1 MTPLRLVLMSL
12 LAPVLLASAQDPPVP
27 PAPTKPA
34 MDFSQRYG
42 VLAERNIFLRQRRTA
57 RPAQATEAAPA
68 AVVLPTQQ
76 WVLVGVVMDDQQQR
90 AFLEPVSGGEL
101 RKLTVGDTLAEGQI
115 TAVNLDTIVFR
126 DSGGARTIRVGQD
139 LSGGAASL
147 RSSGA
152 SQPGPGASGAS
163 PSTPAAA
170 GGSDAG
176 LSAEERMRRRRQ
188 QELNP

>member
-1 MTPLRLVLMSL
+1 MTPLRLVLISL
-12 LAPVLLASAQDPPVP
+12 LAPALLVWAQDQPAP
-27 PAPTKPA
+27 PAPTRPA
-34 MDFSQRYG
+34 VDFRQRYG
-42 VLAERNIFLRQRRTA
+42 VLAERNIFLRQRRVA
-57 RPAQATEAAPA
+57 RASESAESAPA
-68 AVVLPTQQ
+68 PVVPPTQQ
-76 WVLVGVVMDDQQQR
+76 WILVGVAMDDQQRR

-126 DSGGARTIRVGQD
+126 DSGGERTIRVGQD
-139 LSGGAASL
+139 LSGGAASF

-152 SQPGPGASGAS
+152 SQPVDGGPGASSSA
-163 PSTPAAA
+163 PAAA
-170 GGSDAG
+170 GGSGAG